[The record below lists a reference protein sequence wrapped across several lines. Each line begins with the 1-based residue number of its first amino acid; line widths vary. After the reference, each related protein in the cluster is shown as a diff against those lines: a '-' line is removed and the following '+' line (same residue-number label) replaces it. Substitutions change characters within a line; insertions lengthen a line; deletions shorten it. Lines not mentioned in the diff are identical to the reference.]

1 VDSFEYASPT
11 TVEQAIGLLDK
22 TWGQT
27 EVLAGGSDLL
37 ALMKDYVITPK
48 RLVSLKGIKELEG
61 IRFSA
66 STGLRL
72 GALVTIDELA
82 ENAQVKQHYPML
94 HYAAEEVA
102 SPQIRHVGTVGGNLC
117 QRPRCWYFRSG
128 FGTLAKDEK
137 GEPLVPTGD
146 NRYHAILGNDGPAY
160 YVHPST
166 LAPVYIALMGKV
178 KIQGPKGAREVAADK
193 FFVTPKSE
201 TERETVLQPG
211 EIVTEVTLPSPGSV
225 KTAAYEVRHREVFDW
240 PLASAAV
247 ALTLDGGRVKTA
259 RVVLGHVAPVPWISE
274 EAAAALVGKTI
285 NEEVAAQAGS
295 AAVAKAKPLS
305 QNAYKVQLTRVA
317 VKRAILQAAG

>member
-1 VDSFEYASPT
+1 MDSFEYASPT
-11 TVEQAIGLLDK
+11 TVEQALALLDK
-22 TWGQT
+22 SWGQT

-37 ALMKDYVITPK
+37 ALMKDYIVTPK
-48 RLVSLKGIKELEG
+48 RLVNIKGIKELEG
-61 IRFSA
+61 IQFNA

-72 GALVTIDELA
+72 GALVTIDQLA

-102 SPQIRHVGTVGGNLC
+102 SPQIRHVGTIGGNLC

-128 FGTLAKDEK
+128 FGVLAQEK
-137 GEPLVPTGD
+137 GEPLVPSGD

-166 LAPVYIALMGKV
+166 LAPVYIALMGKI
-178 KIQGPKGAREVAADK
+178 KIQGPRGAREVAADK
-193 FFVTPKSE
+193 FFIAPKSE
-201 TERETVLQPG
+201 NERETVLQPG
-211 EIVTEVTLPSPGSV
+211 EIVTEVTLPPPGNV

-247 ALTLDGGRVKTA
+247 ALTMDGRRVRAA
-259 RVVLGHVAPVPWISE
+259 RVVLGHVAPIPWVSE

-285 NEEVAAQAGS
+285 SEEVAAEAGN

-305 QNAYKVQLTRVA
+305 QNGYKVQLTRVA